1 MNFGCWNIQGLRTK
15 DTEVFQEIQKQ
26 KMDIVVL
33 TETKKKGHGNE
44 RKGEYLHFY
53 SGVDKERR
61 ARAGVSI
68 LINKNLEK
76 YVKNWNAV
84 NERIIT
90 IDMKGLENI
99 TYTVIGVYA
108 PTDDAT
114 LEVKDEFYENM
125 TEVLDNI
132 GRRNEIILMGD
143 LNGRTG
149 RKVKDKVVGQYGED
163 VTNDNG
169 TRLIQLCQQ
178 YDLKIQNGFFQH
190 KEIHKFTWKQNTR
203 GLQSIIDYVITKQES
218 SVKMLDVRVQRG
230 AVCGSDHFLIK
241 AKLIM
246 KLKVVRDNNNN
257 KKEHQQQNEI
267 KYNLDSLQHDST
279 VFLYKLRLATKMK
292 QPLGAPEQMYDQLKI
307 WISEAAK
314 EALGERKQIK
324 TEGKSKYWWSDE
336 IAELV
341 EEKKQLYLKWL
352 NTKDDQDKQTYRRY
366 CYLVKKEVTKLKN
379 QFWDR
384 KCTEIDG
391 QLGGSKARAA
401 WNTINNLRKNKK
413 ETWTID
419 PIGLETWKKY
429 YEELLTE
436 DRNEFKEVKYDV
448 VEVRN
453 QMTPVTI
460 DEVKKAIKTMKGN
473 KAAGPGGVP
482 IELYKNAPD
491 VTIQYLTTL
500 FQKCL
505 DGEEIPV
512 EWKIAQISSLYK
524 KGDKKNCANYRGLS
538 VTASTGRLY
547 GRILRDRIEKE
558 IVDQEEQSGFRPGR
572 SCIDNVFCL
581 KQMIEKTL
589 AHNSELHIAF
599 IDLKKAYDSIP
610 INRLWTAMER
620 SRVNDKYIN
629 AVKKMYKG
637 GMSCVK
643 SRGRMTDM
651 FYVNKGLR
659 QGCCVSPTLFKIYI
673 NAALERW
680 CRKCQHMGVHLGR
693 ESIFTLLFADDQVVI
708 AEDEEDL
715 EYMLRKLIEEYEEWG
730 LEVNSEKTQY
740 LAIGREGR
748 DLNKNGKKIRNV
760 DEYKYLGVTITKD
773 GKDERD
779 ILDKIRKGKTIT
791 SQLNSILWSL
801 NIRKDTKKK
810 IFRTIVESTA
820 TYGAEVW
827 TITQNM
833 KNRIKTLEN
842 GFWRRCCRLT
852 LADRVTNE
860 KIRDMMDIDTTITDN
875 IEKKQLQWYGHMR
888 RMNNARIPLKI
899 WNWRPQRN
907 RKRGRPRRRWKEG
920 IDRAMQ
926 RRRIDEDAWTNK
938 NQWRVDCEKRPQEL

>member
-413 ETWTID
+413 EIWTID

-453 QMTPVTI
+453 QMIPVTI
-460 DEVKKAIKTMKGN
+460 DEVNKAIKTMKGN

-491 VTIQYLTTL
+491 VAIQYLTTL

-599 IDLKKAYDSIP
+599 IDLKK
-610 INRLWTAMER
+610 L
-620 SRVNDKYIN
+620 
-629 AVKKMYKG
+629 
-637 GMSCVK
+637 
-643 SRGRMTDM
+643 MTV
-651 FYVNKGLR
+651 YR
-659 QGCCVSPTLFKIYI
+659 
-673 NAALERW
+673 
-680 CRKCQHMGVHLGR
+680 
-693 ESIFTLLFADDQVVI
+693 
-708 AEDEEDL
+708 
-715 EYMLRKLIEEYEEWG
+715 
-730 LEVNSEKTQY
+730 
-740 LAIGREGR
+740 
-748 DLNKNGKKIRNV
+748 
-760 DEYKYLGVTITKD
+760 
-773 GKDERD
+773 
-779 ILDKIRKGKTIT
+779 
-791 SQLNSILWSL
+791 
-801 NIRKDTKKK
+801 
-810 IFRTIVESTA
+810 
-820 TYGAEVW
+820 
-827 TITQNM
+827 
-833 KNRIKTLEN
+833 
-842 GFWRRCCRLT
+842 
-852 LADRVTNE
+852 
-860 KIRDMMDIDTTITDN
+860 
-875 IEKKQLQWYGHMR
+875 
-888 RMNNARIPLKI
+888 
-899 WNWRPQRN
+899 
-907 RKRGRPRRRWKEG
+907 
-920 IDRAMQ
+920 
-926 RRRIDEDAWTNK
+926 
-938 NQWRVDCEKRPQEL
+938 